1 MKNYGEFLA
10 TNTAGLVA
18 MSHVLDLAEEL
29 EGVVHR
35 GDDGVKAFSDEFNLG
50 VESGV
55 RGQVVDR
62 DWAESAEL
70 VQSGGVLSEEPLK

>member
-29 EGVVHR
+29 ERVVHR
-35 GDDGVKAFSDEFNLG
+35 GDDGVKAVSDEFNLG

-55 RGQVVDR
+55 RGQVADG
-62 DWAESAEL
+62 DLAKSTEL
-70 VQSGGVLSEEPLK
+70 AQGTAVFF